1 MQAQTRLGVRRTERF
16 LEVIFGSRHLCVVI
30 RQKTSVPDNRE
41 YRDWM
46 SGHEEIVEADSTL
59 ELLKAVVYSITTRY
73 EIHFQH
79 RLC

>member
-1 MQAQTRLGVRRTERF
+1 MRYKAKRVF
-16 LEVIFGSRHLCVVI
+16 
-30 RQKTSVPDNRE
+30 PDNHE

-46 SGHEEIVEADSTL
+46 SGHEEIMEADSTL

>member
-1 MQAQTRLGVRRTERF
+1 MRRYKAR
-16 LEVIFGSRHLCVVI
+16 R
-30 RQKTSVPDNRE
+30 VPPTGE